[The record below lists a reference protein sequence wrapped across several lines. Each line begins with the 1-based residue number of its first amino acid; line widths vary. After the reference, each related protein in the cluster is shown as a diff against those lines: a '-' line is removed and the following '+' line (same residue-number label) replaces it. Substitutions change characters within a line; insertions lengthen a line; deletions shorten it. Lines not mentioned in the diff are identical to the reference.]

1 MESPEARVLR
11 AEEAPLPPPRGT
23 RPPKRNEKRCHS
35 TNEAKRQT
43 EAEMEQILIIEKVL
57 NNNVVIAR
65 HDTYKEV
72 VLIGNG
78 LGFNRKKG
86 ESIPFDT
93 ADKTF
98 LLKDEKEMEQYVNL
112 LPHIEEDLIAF
123 IQGLLLFVEEGMDK
137 ELNEH
142 IHVALTDHLAFAI
155 NRAQKNMQFSNP
167 FLYEIEALYP
177 KEYRVAKEVVAKV
190 EAHTGIAFPDGEIGF
205 IALHIHSAVTDKS
218 LRDINR
224 YNALIAQ
231 LVEIIETNL
240 SLRLQ
245 KNDVDYHRL
254 IQHLHRAIDR
264 AHKGKSIAEERK
276 LEELLKRE
284 YPVCYNLAWK
294 LIKVMQ
300 NQLNKPVDEA
310 EVLYLTIHLQR
321 LLHD

>member
-1 MESPEARVLR
+1 M
-11 AEEAPLPPPRGT
+11 
-23 RPPKRNEKRCHS
+23 
-35 TNEAKRQT
+35 
-43 EAEMEQILIIEKVL
+43 EAEMKQILTIEKVL
-57 NNNVVIAR
+57 NNNVVIAH

-72 VLIGNG
+72 VLIGKG
-78 LGFNRKKG
+78 LGFNQQKG
-86 ESIPFDT
+86 DFISFDK

-98 LLKDEKEMEQYVNL
+98 LLKDEKEKEQYVNL
-112 LPHIEEDLIAF
+112 LPHIEENLIVF
-123 IQGLLLFVEEGMDK
+123 IHELLLFIEEQMGK

-142 IHVALTDHLAFAI
+142 IHVALTDHLTFAI
-155 NRAQKNMQFSNP
+155 SRAKKDMQFSNP

-177 KEYRVAKEVVAKV
+177 KEYQVAKGVVKKV
-190 EAHTGIAFPDGEIGF
+190 EDRMDIVFLDGEIGF

-224 YNALIAQ
+224 HNLLISK
-231 LVEIIETNL
+231 LVEIIEENL
-240 SLRLQ
+240 SIHLE
-245 KNDVDYHRL
+245 KDDVDYHRL

-264 AHKGKSIAEERK
+264 AHQGQAIGEENK
-276 LEELLKRE
+276 LEELLKKE

-321 LLHD
+321 LINKS

>member
-1 MESPEARVLR
+1 MKQVL
-11 AEEAPLPPPRGT
+11 T
-23 RPPKRNEKRCHS
+23 IK
-35 TNEAKRQT
+35 
-43 EAEMEQILIIEKVL
+43 KVL
-57 NNNVVIAR
+57 NNNVVIAQ
-65 HDTYKEV
+65 HDIYKEV

-78 LGFNRKKG
+78 LGFNRTKG
-86 ESIPFDT
+86 EPISFDK

-98 LLKDEKEMEQYVNL
+98 LLKDEKEKEQYVNL
-112 LPHIEEDLIAF
+112 LPHIEENLIGF
-123 IQGLLLFVEEGMDK
+123 IHELLLFVESEMGK

-155 NRAQKNMQFSNP
+155 SRAEKDMSFSNP

-177 KEYRVAKEVVAKV
+177 KEYRVAQGVVKQV
-190 EAHTGIAFPDGEIGF
+190 EDRMGIVFPEGEIGF

-224 YNALIAQ
+224 YNRLISQ
-231 LVEIIETNL
+231 LVEIIEENL
-240 SLRLQ
+240 SLKLE
-245 KNDVDYHRL
+245 KDDVDYHRL

-264 AHKGKSIAEERK
+264 VHQGESLGKENK
-276 LEELLKRE
+276 LEEVLKKE

-300 NQLNKPVDEA
+300 NQLKKPVDEA

-321 LLHD
+321 LLHKS

>member
-1 MESPEARVLR
+1 M
-11 AEEAPLPPPRGT
+11 
-23 RPPKRNEKRCHS
+23 K
-35 TNEAKRQT
+35 
-43 EAEMEQILIIEKVL
+43 QILTIEKVL
-57 NNNVVIAR
+57 NNNVVIAN

-78 LGFNRKKG
+78 LGFNRQKG
-86 ESIPFDT
+86 DAISFDK

-98 LLKDEKEMEQYVNL
+98 LLKDEKEKEQYVNL
-112 LPHIEEDLIAF
+112 LPHIEENLIGF
-123 IQGLLLFVEEGMDK
+123 IQELLLFVEEQMGK

-155 NRAQKNMQFSNP
+155 SRAKKDMQFSNP

-177 KEYRVAKEVVAKV
+177 KEYQVAKGVVKKV
-190 EAHTGIAFPDGEIGF
+190 EERMDIVFPEGEIGF

-224 YNALIAQ
+224 YNLLISK
-231 LVEIIETNL
+231 LVEIIEESL
-240 SLRLQ
+240 SIHLE
-245 KNDVDYHRL
+245 KDDVDYHRL
-254 IQHLHRAIDR
+254 IQHLHRSIDR
-264 AHKGKSIAEERK
+264 AHQGEVIGQEKK
-276 LEELLKRE
+276 LEELLKKE

-321 LLHD
+321 LINKS

>member
-1 MESPEARVLR
+1 
-11 AEEAPLPPPRGT
+11 
-23 RPPKRNEKRCHS
+23 
-35 TNEAKRQT
+35 
-43 EAEMEQILIIEKVL
+43 MEQLLTIEKVL

-65 HDTYKEV
+65 HDAYKEV

-86 ESIPFDT
+86 DVISFDH

-98 LLKDEKEMEQYVNL
+98 LLKDEAEKEQYVNMI
-112 LPHIEEDLIAF
+112 PYIDEDLIAF
-123 IQGLLLFVEEGMDK
+123 INDQLLYIEEQMGT

-142 IHVALTDHLAFAI
+142 IHVALTDHLSFAI
-155 NRAQKNMQFSNP
+155 KRIQQNMQFSNS
-167 FLYEIEALYP
+167 FLFEIESLYP
-177 KEYRVAKEVVAKV
+177 KEYQVAKGVVK
-190 EAHTGIAFPDGEIGF
+190 EFERQLGIVFPEGEIGF

-224 YNALIAQ
+224 DHALISR
-231 LVEIIETNL
+231 LTELIEDGLKVDL
-240 SLRLQ
+240 S
-245 KNDVDYHRL
+245 KDNVNYHRL

-264 AHKGKSIAEERK
+264 IHHGESLGDENK
-276 LEELLKRE
+276 LQELLKAE

-300 NQLNKPVDEA
+300 NQLKKPVDEA

-321 LLHD
+321 LTHTN

>member
-1 MESPEARVLR
+1 MEV
-11 AEEAPLPPPRGT
+11 
-23 RPPKRNEKRCHS
+23 
-35 TNEAKRQT
+35 
-43 EAEMEQILIIEKVL
+43 EMKQILTIQKIL
-57 NNNVVIAR
+57 NNNVVIAH
-65 HDTYKEV
+65 HDAYKEV

-86 ESIPFDT
+86 DTVPFDE

-112 LPHIEEDLIAF
+112 LPYIEEKLIAF
-123 IQGLLLFVEEGMDK
+123 IHELLLFIEEKMGK

-142 IHVALTDHLAFAI
+142 IHVALTDHIAFAI
-155 NRAQKNMQFSNP
+155 NRAKKDIQFSNP
-167 FLYEIEALYP
+167 FLFEIESLYP
-177 KEYRVAKEVVAKV
+177 KEYLVAKDVVKKV
-190 EAHTGIAFPDGEIGF
+190 EERTGVSFPEGEIGF

-224 YNALIAQ
+224 YHAL
-231 LVEIIETNL
+231 LSKMVKIIED
-240 SLRLQ
+240 SLDIHLE
-245 KNDVDYHRL
+245 KDNIDYHRL

-264 AHKGKSIAEERK
+264 ADKGAPLGEENKLAAMLKS
-276 LEELLKRE
+276 E

-310 EVLYLTIHLQR
+310 EVMYLTIHLQR
-321 LLHD
+321 LTHKF

>member
-1 MESPEARVLR
+1 M
-11 AEEAPLPPPRGT
+11 
-23 RPPKRNEKRCHS
+23 K
-35 TNEAKRQT
+35 
-43 EAEMEQILIIEKVL
+43 QILTIEKVL
-57 NNNVVIAR
+57 NNNVVIAV

-72 VLIGNG
+72 VLIGKG
-78 LGFNRKKG
+78 IGFKSNKG
-86 ESIPFDT
+86 DPISFDK

-98 LLKDEKEMEQYVNL
+98 LLKDEKEKEQYVNL
-112 LPHIEEDLIAF
+112 LPYIEENLIIF
-123 IQGLLLFVEEGMDK
+123 IHELLLFVEEQMGK

-155 NRAQKNMQFSNP
+155 SRAKKDMQFSNP

-177 KEYRVAKEVVAKV
+177 KEYQVAKGVVKKV
-190 EAHTGIAFPDGEIGF
+190 EDRMDIEFPIGEIGF
-205 IALHIHSAVTDKS
+205 IALHIHSAVSDKS

-224 YNALIAQ
+224 YNLLISQ
-231 LVEIIETNL
+231 LVEIIEKNL
-240 SLRLQ
+240 TIQL
-245 KNDVDYHRL
+245 KKDDVDYHRL

-264 AHKGKSIAEERK
+264 AHQGQAIGEENK
-276 LEELLKRE
+276 LEELLKNE

-321 LLHD
+321 LINKS

>member
-1 MESPEARVLR
+1 
-11 AEEAPLPPPRGT
+11 
-23 RPPKRNEKRCHS
+23 
-35 TNEAKRQT
+35 
-43 EAEMEQILIIEKVL
+43 MEQLLTIEKVL

-86 ESIPFDT
+86 DVISFDH

-98 LLKDEKEMEQYVNL
+98 LLKNEAEKEQYVNL
-112 LPHIEEDLIAF
+112 IPHIDENLIAS
-123 IQGLLLFVEEGMDK
+123 INDLLLFIEEQMDTT
-137 ELNEH
+137 LNEH

-155 NRAQKNMQFSNP
+155 TRARKNIQFANP
-167 FLYEIEALYP
+167 FLLEIESLYP
-177 KEYRVAKEVVAKV
+177 KEYQVARKVVQEVEDRVGVM
-190 EAHTGIAFPDGEIGF
+190 FPEGETGF
-205 IALHIHSAVTDKS
+205 IALHIHSAVTDKP

-224 YNALIAQ
+224 DHALISKLTA
-231 LVEIIETNL
+231 LIESGLNL
-240 SLRLQ
+240 NLT
-245 KNDVDYHRL
+245 KDNVNYHRL

-264 AHKGKSIAEERK
+264 VHQGEAVGKENK
-276 LEELLKRE
+276 LQELLKEE

-321 LLHD
+321 LTHPN